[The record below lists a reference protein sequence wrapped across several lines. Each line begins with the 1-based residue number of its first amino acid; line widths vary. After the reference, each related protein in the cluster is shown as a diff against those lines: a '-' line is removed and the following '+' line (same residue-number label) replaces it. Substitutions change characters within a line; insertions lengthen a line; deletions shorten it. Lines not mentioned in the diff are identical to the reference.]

1 MQSYCN
7 MIFTSCA
14 TFGKGNSEPDMVRSK
29 APPQGVP
36 ESSRG
41 LLLTGYV
48 HIRIMLSRR
57 DRFCM
62 QDETFNA
69 VYFLSLHPIFT
80 SPLLSH
86 ITTVLY
92 LTFTLIQV
100 SSL

>member
-1 MQSYCN
+1 

-36 ESSRG
+36 ESSRV
-41 LLLTGYV
+41 LLLTGYLSFV

-80 SPLLSH
+80 SLLLSY